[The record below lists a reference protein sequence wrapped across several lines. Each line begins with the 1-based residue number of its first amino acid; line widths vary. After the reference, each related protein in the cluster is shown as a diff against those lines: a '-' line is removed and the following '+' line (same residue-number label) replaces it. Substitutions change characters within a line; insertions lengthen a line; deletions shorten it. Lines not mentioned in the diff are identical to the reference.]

1 MIDRTNRYPVYG
13 FEDKNHPHIR
23 KAACGQPTAF
33 NVAQQLMPALGA
45 LSQANLTKRGAH
57 MRGFQLLVKAAKLA
71 GVD

>member
-45 LSQANLTKRGAH
+45 LSQANPTKRGAH
-57 MRGFQLLVKAAKLA
+57 MRGFSFLSRLQNLP
-71 GVD
+71 G

>member
-57 MRGFQLLVKAAKLA
+57 MRGFSFSPRPQNLP
-71 GVD
+71 G